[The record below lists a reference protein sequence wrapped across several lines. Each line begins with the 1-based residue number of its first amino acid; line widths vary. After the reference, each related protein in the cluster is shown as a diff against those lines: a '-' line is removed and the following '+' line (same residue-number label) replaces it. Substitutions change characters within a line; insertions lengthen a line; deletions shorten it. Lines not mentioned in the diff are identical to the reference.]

1 MLNLF
6 NYINKR
12 NTKKNQSTRTLYKKT
27 RTTVIITL
35 FSPNLLDHFLTIHII
50 LILFLSLDRHLFYIY
65 LELYI
70 IYET

>member
-1 MLNLF
+1 MFNLF

-12 NTKKNQSTRTLYKKT
+12 NPKKNQSTQTLYKKT